1 MRKITKRDG
10 FEPLSLSNFKR
21 AHPLGNYGDL
31 EAAERNDIRAECAT
45 EQYFLC
51 AYCSKQITG
60 KNQDSMNEHVDARRI
75 APNRSLD
82 FTNIVASCT
91 TPRQCDD
98 SHGSQPLPL
107 TPFMEACET
116 ELQFKLS
123 GKVVGLS
130 DRAIETIRVLN
141 LGDTLTNNR
150 SLIEQ
155 RRQLTESLLWAN
167 GINPN
172 DGLEDDELI
181 DLVLTDISTPK
192 DGKLE
197 AFSPVLVNILKQ
209 WID

>member
-1 MRKITKRDG
+1 MRKITKRVG
-10 FEPLSLSNFKR
+10 FEPPSLSNFKR
-21 AHPLGNYGDL
+21 TQPLAKYSDL
-31 EAAERNDIRAECAT
+31 EAPERNDIRIECAK

-60 KNQDSMNEHVDARRI
+60 TNQDSMNEHVEARRI

-98 SHGSQPLPL
+98 SHGSQLLPL
-107 TPFMEACET
+107 TPFMETCET

-123 GKVVGLS
+123 GRVVGLS

-155 RRQLTESLLWAN
+155 RKQLTESLLWAN
-167 GINPN
+167 GIDPSE
-172 DGLEDDELI
+172 GLEDDELI
-181 DLVLTDISTPK
+181 DLVLADLTTPK

>member
-1 MRKITKRDG
+1 
-10 FEPLSLSNFKR
+10 
-21 AHPLGNYGDL
+21 
-31 EAAERNDIRAECAT
+31 
-45 EQYFLC
+45 
-51 AYCSKQITG
+51 
-60 KNQDSMNEHVDARRI
+60 MNEHVEARRI

-82 FTNIVASCT
+82 FTNIAASCT

-107 TPFMEACET
+107 TPFMGACET

-123 GKVVGLS
+123 GRVVGLS

-155 RRQLTESLLWAN
+155 RKQLTESLLWAN
-167 GINPN
+167 GIDPSE
-172 DGLEDDELI
+172 GLEDDELI
-181 DLVLTDISTPK
+181 DLVLADLTTPK

-209 WID
+209 WIN

>member
-1 MRKITKRDG
+1 MRTITKRVG
-10 FEPLSLSNFKR
+10 FEPTSLSNFKR
-21 AHPLGNYGDL
+21 THPYGKYSDL
-31 EAAERNDIRAECAT
+31 EAPERNEIRIECAK
-45 EQYFLC
+45 EQHFLC

-60 KNQDSMNEHVDARRI
+60 TNQDSMNEHVEARHI

-91 TPRQCDD
+91 TPRQCDE

-107 TPFMEACET
+107 TPFMEACES

-123 GKVVGLS
+123 GKVIGLS
-130 DRAIETIRVLN
+130 ERAKETIRVLN
-141 LGDTLTNNR
+141 LGDTLANNR

-155 RRQLTESLLWAN
+155 RKQLTESLLLVN
-167 GINPN
+167 GIDPN
-172 DGLEDDELI
+172 EGLEDDELI
-181 DLVLTDISTPK
+181 DLVLDDITTPI